1 MKERSTIRSEP
12 ARSMHCAIPVNYLIQ
27 NALSLWIVLGIV
39 YLYNSLGFVYC
50 TPLLLANICLHCRRP
65 SLSQR
70 VTELAQRVD
79 FTEVAEGQDG
89 EPAVKKATQKWP
101 WEQVHSKLK

>member
-1 MKERSTIRSEP
+1 
-12 ARSMHCAIPVNYLIQ
+12 
-27 NALSLWIVLGIV
+27 
-39 YLYNSLGFVYC
+39 
-50 TPLLLANICLHCRRP
+50 
-65 SLSQR
+65 